1 MSEEQKK
8 ETTFEQS
15 LARLERIV
23 SEMEGGTLPL
33 DDMMKRFE
41 EGRKLVASCTTAL
54 ESIRQR
60 IEQVVSAPGE
70 PPKVAPLDIL
80 K

>member
-1 MSEEQKK
+1 MANADVSFEE
-8 ETTFEQS
+8 S
-15 LARLERIV
+15 LRTLERLV
-23 SEMEGGTLPL
+23 AEMESGTLSL
-33 DDMMKRFE
+33 DDMMRRFE
-41 EGRKLVASCTTAL
+41 EGRRLVASCTSAL
-54 ESIRQR
+54 ESVRRR

>member
-23 SEMEGGTLPL
+23 SEMEGGALPL

-41 EGRKLVASCTTAL
+41 EGRTLVAECTKQP
-54 ESIRQR
+54 EGIRQR
-60 IEQVVSAPGE
+60 IEQVTPAVPPAVE
-70 PPKVAPLDIL
+70 PLNIL
-80 K
+80 

>member
-23 SEMEGGTLPL
+23 SEMEGGTLP
-33 DDMMKRFE
+33 FIHT
-41 EGRKLVASCTTAL
+41 S
-54 ESIRQR
+54 
-60 IEQVVSAPGE
+60 SADCGE
-70 PPKVAPLDIL
+70 RECDLC
-80 K
+80 